1 MNLLLASFNRNKLK
15 NTNRNEKGKKQTAL
29 TKRHFQK
36 RRGIATANA
45 NNNNPNI
52 THHLHANIGNH
63 IEKHT
68 EKIKVK
74 PNNKARENEAC

>member
-1 MNLLLASFNRNKLK
+1 MFASFSRNKLK
-15 NTNRNEKGKKQTAL
+15 NINRNEYGTKHIAL
-29 TKRHFQK
+29 AKRHFQK
-36 RRGIATANA
+36 RRGIATTNA
-45 NNNNPNI
+45 NSNNPNI

-74 PNNKARENEAC
+74 PNNKTRENEAC